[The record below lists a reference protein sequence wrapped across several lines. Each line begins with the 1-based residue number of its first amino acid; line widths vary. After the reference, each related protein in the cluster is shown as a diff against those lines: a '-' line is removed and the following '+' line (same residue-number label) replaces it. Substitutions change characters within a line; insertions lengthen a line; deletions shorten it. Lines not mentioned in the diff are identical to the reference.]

1 MASSV
6 EVVDT
11 VDRLD
16 PARWDDLAGVRAFA
30 GHRWLRLAEA
40 VLVGHEPR
48 YVVLRRDGRYVAA
61 AVCALGRNLQSPALQ
76 RRAGWLLRLA
86 PYLRCEI
93 PIAFEPGLLLRP
105 GEGAGPLLGAVG
117 RLANR
122 ERALF
127 VRLDHLAA
135 DASGRG
141 ELASAGY
148 RPFPMWPDA
157 ALDLG
162 HASLDGYLAGL
173 PSRKRV
179 ELNRVRRRAE
189 EAGLVVEPHVPS
201 AATGPTLRR
210 LVGQVLAR
218 HDALEEYRPDL
229 FERAASVLADDLA
242 VVVVRRGERVVA
254 CAALLRDGA
263 DVSAKWLGL
272 DYAQTWNS
280 PAYARLILACVEQAI
295 AMGARR
301 LHLGATAHETKR
313 HFGVAFERR
322 TGAISARLPL
332 LTRLAGRALAGGADA
347 TEAA

>member
-6 EVVDT
+6 EVVDSA
-11 VDRLD
+11 DRLD
-16 PARWDDLAGVRAFA
+16 PTRWDDLAGRRAFA

-48 YVVLRRDGRYVAA
+48 YVVLGREGRYAAA
-61 AVCALGRNLQSPALQ
+61 AVCALGRRLQSPALQ

-105 GEGAGPLLGAVG
+105 GEDGGPLLAEVD

-127 VRLDHLAA
+127 VRVDHLRA
-135 DASGRG
+135 DARGRG
-141 ELASAGY
+141 DLASAGY
-148 RPFPMWPDA
+148 RSFPMWA
-157 ALDLG
+157 ETTLDLD
-162 HASLDGYLAGL
+162 HRSLDAYLAGL

-179 ELNRVRRRAE
+179 ELNRVRRRAD
-189 EAGLVVEPHVPS
+189 ADGLVAEPHVPS
-201 AATGPTLRR
+201 GATAPVLRG

-218 HDALEEYRPDL
+218 HAAIEEYRSDL
-229 FERAASVLADDLA
+229 FDRAASVLGDDLR
-242 VVVVRRGERVVA
+242 VVVVRRDARTVG
-254 CAALLRDGA
+254 CAALLRDGDEVA
-263 DVSAKWLGL
+263 AKWLGL

-280 PAYARLILACVEQAI
+280 PAYPRLILACVELAI
-295 AMGARR
+295 GLGARR

-313 HFGVAFERR
+313 HFGVAFEPRS
-322 TGAISARLPL
+322 GAICARVPL
-332 LTRLAGRALAGGADA
+332 LTRLAGRALAGGAG
-347 TEAA
+347 ESAA